1 MGFNYKDKLIR
12 EKVSEEVQAE
22 VIAAWSQLEEK
33 YGIKFF
39 LKNDTPRPVNEW
51 LDDLY
56 LRFTQKEIQNLVIDI
71 MNQGDI
77 LFSNLLKHK
86 E

>member
-12 EKVSEEVQAE
+12 EKVSDDVQDE

-56 LRFTQKEIQNLVIDI
+56 LRFTPKEIQNLMIDI
-71 MNQGDI
+71 MNQGDV
-77 LFSNLLKHK
+77 LFANLLKHK

>member
-1 MGFNYKDKLIR
+1 MKFNYKEKLIR
-12 EKVSEEVQAE
+12 DKASDEVNAQ
-22 VIAAWSQLEEK
+22 VTAAWSQLEEK

-39 LKNDTPRPVNEW
+39 LKDDSPRPVNEW

-56 LRFTQKEIQNLVIDI
+56 LRFTPNEIQNIMMDI
-71 MNQGDI
+71 MNNGDI
-77 LFSNLLKHK
+77 LFSNLIKHK

>member
-39 LKNDTPRPVNEW
+39 LKDDTPRPVNEW

-56 LRFTQKEIQNLVIDI
+56 LRFTPKEIQNLIIDI

>member
-12 EKVSEEVQAE
+12 EKVSDDVQDE
-22 VIAAWSQLEEK
+22 VIAAWSKLEEK

-39 LKNDTPRPVNEW
+39 LKNDAPRPVNEW

-56 LRFTQKEIQNLVIDI
+56 LRFTPKEIQNLMIDI
-71 MNQGDI
+71 MNEGDI
-77 LFSNLLKHK
+77 LFANLLKHK

>member
-1 MGFNYKDKLIR
+1 MSFDYKDKLIR
-12 EKVSEEVQAE
+12 DKASDEVNAE
-22 VIAAWSQLEEK
+22 VVAAWSEMEK
-33 YGIKFF
+33 KHGIKFF

-56 LRFTQKEIQNLVIDI
+56 LRFTPQEIIFIVMDV
-71 MNQGDI
+71 MAHGDV

>member
-1 MGFNYKDKLIR
+1 MFDYKDKLIR
-12 EKVSEEVQAE
+12 ENASDEVQRQVA
-22 VIAAWSQLEEK
+22 AAWASLEEK

-39 LKNDTPRPVNEW
+39 LKNDNPRPVNEW

-56 LRFTQKEIQNLVIDI
+56 LRFTPNEIQNLILDI
-71 MNQGDI
+71 MNHGDI
-77 LFSNLLKHK
+77 LFSNLVKHK

>member
-56 LRFTQKEIQNLVIDI
+56 LRFTPKEIQNLMIDI

>member
-1 MGFNYKDKLIR
+1 MKFNYKEKLIR
-12 EKVSEEVQAE
+12 DKASEEVNAQ
-22 VIAAWSQLEEK
+22 VTAAWSQLEEK

-39 LKNDTPRPVNEW
+39 LKDDSPRPVNEW

-56 LRFTQKEIQNLVIDI
+56 LRFTPKEIQNIMMDI
-71 MNQGDI
+71 MNSGDI
-77 LFSNLLKHK
+77 LFSNLIKHK

>member
-1 MGFNYKDKLIR
+1 MGFNYKEKLIR
-12 EKVSEEVQAE
+12 DKASDDVQAQ
-22 VIAAWSQLEEK
+22 VIAAWSEMEK
-33 YGIKFF
+33 RHGIKFF
-39 LKNDTPRPVNEW
+39 LKDDTPRPVNEW

-56 LRFTQKEIQNLVIDI
+56 LRFTPQEIIFIVMDI
-71 MNQGDI
+71 MAHGDI

>member
-1 MGFNYKDKLIR
+1 MKFNYKKKLIR
-12 EKVSEEVQAE
+12 DKASDEVNAQVTAT
-22 VIAAWSQLEEK
+22 WSQLEEK

-39 LKNDTPRPVNEW
+39 LKDDSPRPVNEW

-56 LRFTQKEIQNLVIDI
+56 LRFTSNEIQNIMMDI
-71 MNQGDI
+71 MNNGDI
-77 LFSNLLKHK
+77 LFSNLIKHK

>member
-1 MGFNYKDKLIR
+1 MKFNYKEKLIR
-12 EKVSEEVQAE
+12 DKASDDVQAQ
-22 VIAAWSQLEEK
+22 VIAAWSQIEEK

-39 LKNDTPRPVNEW
+39 LKDDSPRPVNEW

-56 LRFTQKEIQNLVIDI
+56 LRFTPNEIQNIMMDI
-71 MNQGDI
+71 MNNGDI
-77 LFSNLLKHK
+77 LFSNLIKHK

>member
-56 LRFTQKEIQNLVIDI
+56 LRFTPKEIQNLITDI